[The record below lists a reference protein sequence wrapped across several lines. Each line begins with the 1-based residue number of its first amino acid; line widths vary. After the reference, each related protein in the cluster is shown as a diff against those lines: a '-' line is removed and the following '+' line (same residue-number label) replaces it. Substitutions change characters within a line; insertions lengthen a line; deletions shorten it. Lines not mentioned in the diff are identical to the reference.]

1 MKNLKKTYFRQV
13 KRALQCDRKTRKRIL
28 HDLSEAFDAAR
39 RDGKTETETIA
50 LLGNAQE
57 LAQSFPPFPDKSAQR
72 KNRTVG
78 AAALLSLAAAIL
90 LFLIDCGIRLHAT
103 GVPIGG
109 ADQATGIQIIGSATG
124 FAERLPG
131 TALFL
136 LLFALLLGMV
146 RLTFL
151 ILDKKGRHDD

>member
-57 LAQSFPPFPDKSAQR
+57 LHNRSHRSLTNRHSVKTEPSA
-72 KNRTVG
+72 
-78 AAALLSLAAAIL
+78 
-90 LFLIDCGIRLHAT
+90 
-103 GVPIGG
+103 P
-109 ADQATGIQIIGSATG
+109 
-124 FAERLPG
+124 LPC
-131 TALFL
+131 
-136 LLFALLLGMV
+136 
-146 RLTFL
+146 
-151 ILDKKGRHDD
+151 